1 VCRYGQFCVRARKG
15 TCWYAHNQFER
26 SIGDLIRFYVQNYQ
40 QSVRPA
46 TGSFNPD
53 AAEFTPASRL
63 SSPDVMQS
71 GHRSEE
77 AKVWKTVSSI
87 TNTTQQLRELNLQK
101 DMQNGTLMQLA
112 EECALTYQLIR
123 QELMSRNQVQDV
135 ATDKPTDEAVATEA
149 AATEERVDK
158 NDQHTE
164 VVEAEAVLKKHPL
177 GEEAKAGTG
186 AAELQTVD
194 Y

>member
-1 VCRYGQFCVRARKG
+1 
-15 TCWYAHNQFER
+15 
-26 SIGDLIRFYVQNYQ
+26 
-40 QSVRPA
+40 VRPA

-63 SSPDVMQS
+63 SSPDVIQS

-77 AKVWKTVSSI
+77 AEVWKTVSSI
-87 TNTTQQLRELNLQK
+87 TNTTQHLRELNLQK
-101 DMQNGTLMQLA
+101 EMQNGTLMQLA

-123 QELMSRNQVQDV
+123 QELMSRHQVQDV
-135 ATDKPTDEAVATEA
+135 AKPTDKAVTTEA
-149 AATEERVDK
+149 AATKDRVAK
-158 NDQHTE
+158 GDQHTE
-164 VVEAEAVLKKHPL
+164 VLDVGTVPTDTKKHPQ
-177 GEEAKAGTG
+177 GEEAKAGIG